1 MTKKKGRRV
10 PQTPGANTAS
20 TINMQRAVEE
30 ETESPDQLKD
40 EDQRDISRFLE
51 DQKRYEEAR
60 RQRQIKME
68 LKKEEEEKALKGPK
82 MNARSRRIL
91 ERKQQGEN
99 RGEEGQKKPVVRAR
113 VTLTSNRKTA
123 KSVPTGSVQLNT
135 IKDNKDGETTSF
147 APKINQRSIALTA
160 KKREGRVEDN
170 LLRQAEESKK
180 KKAERE

>member
-30 ETESPDQLKD
+30 ETVGPDKLED

-60 RQRQIKME
+60 KQRQIKME

-91 ERKQQGEN
+91 ERKQRGEN
-99 RGEEGQKKPVVRAR
+99 GEE
-113 VTLTSNRKTA
+113 
-123 KSVPTGSVQLNT
+123 
-135 IKDNKDGETTSF
+135 
-147 APKINQRSIALTA
+147 
-160 KKREGRVEDN
+160 EG
-170 LLRQAEESKK
+170 
-180 KKAERE
+180 